1 MGKITRPEIITPDHD
16 LTLFDCGHEILNEWL
31 QKRSLK
37 NQGLNASNTYVICY
51 NKRVVGF
58 YAIAT
63 GSIERLY
70 APSAVTRNM
79 PDPIPV
85 MVLGRLA
92 IDRSYRGQ
100 KLGAALLKDAMLR
113 TLKVSQIVGVKALL
127 VHAISEEAKKFYM
140 HFGFQESPVNSMTLL
155 LTIKKIKGH
164 YGESL

>member
-1 MGKITRPEIITPDHD
+1 MGKITLPETITPDHD
-16 LTLFDCGHEILNEWL
+16 LALFDCGHETLNEWL
-31 QKRSLK
+31 QKRALK
-37 NQGLNASNTYVICY
+37 NQGLNASNTYVICD
-51 NKRVVGF
+51 NERVVGF

-63 GSIERLY
+63 GSIERLS
-70 APSAVTRNM
+70 ASGAVTRNM

-92 IDRSYRGQ
+92 VDQSYQDQ
-100 KLGAALLKDAMLR
+100 KLGIALLKDAMLR

-155 LTIKKIKGH
+155 LIIKKIKAH
-164 YGESL
+164 YGEGL